1 MVEQV
6 EKTKRNFF
14 FFNDGNFEVKNVEA
28 FSCEGFPETW
38 FVPGAGT
45 CTIGSSIFEDISSV
59 QKHAR
64 AILRQKENLLEELR
78 LKVDLIK

>member
-45 CTIGSSIFEDISSV
+45 CLLDLV
-59 QKHAR
+59 Y
-64 AILRQKENLLEELR
+64 LRIYHRCKNTQEQYCVKKKTY
-78 LKVDLIK
+78 LKNYG